1 MSNIRWIDKTE
12 GKSFVIAL
20 LRCKAEAVAWPL
32 ISPDAFRQ
40 ASPRLQTEAL
50 FPSFRVRLQ
59 QLGVSRAEEPARDA
73 WTDNSSLATHL
84 RSHATRLL
92 YNNGTH
98 MRLQPDH
105 EQPGREILA
114 WRWFSLALPPLLL
127 AGAAMPLGISPPNW
141 IQVLDPSLIP
151 RGPVAHLHLHL
162 GAVYPFELLWSHL
175 ASTVRF
181 DEVHDPPS
189 GMRDVAEWKSW
200 LTRALLARRVLS
212 AHTYHSAPS
221 PLETCRFCLDDS
233 DVSLALGELTRGSL
247 DSTDGFRDARLARFA
262 RRVSFRRRP
271 IRHISDVWYN
281 DPLGGTNILPEA
293 LFLAR
298 SFSYLSHQR
307 ETDQEDLFYA
317 SLWAQYQ
324 RLRCR
329 LYRHIVC
336 DSAEAGLSTFSTR
349 YHRISEYL
357 GSSLEVLAP
366 NLALEE
372 PELSLKAVEVRAAP
386 PRNARIC
393 RAKAEQIR
401 ECSSDSHTEMGWVF
415 HLIRDRERG
424 NRLVRNRE
432 GERYL
437 PRYARIFRSH
447 VRAASLLGRCIRWWP
462 DLLRSIRGLD
472 LASEELKGP
481 LWLAVSPLLELR
493 EASRVAARQR
503 TGLQPLRLTL
513 HVGEDF
519 RHIVSGLRAIHE
531 PFAWSLIERGD
542 RLGHALAL
550 GVNVAKWCE
559 QHPTVLQPRLERI
572 LDLAWLLDFISTPG
586 RAAVDGAT
594 LHRLQRELSLLLRE
608 WSGID
613 SLEDGIRLHRLLGN
627 PAALSRLGFPSAT
640 STGSPSSHE
649 ELQLIWLLLY
659 SQVHQ
664 NRADEI
670 IEVNTEADSS
680 LLVQIQKSLAELLSR
695 WQVTIEVNPS
705 SNLLIGALEQPLD
718 QPMFHLRPVGQH
730 VAHALPIAINADD
743 PTTFSTRLADEYAYA
758 WAGMVVAGGIS
769 PTYARQWLDE
779 AAETAWRSR
788 FTLPLSG

>member
-1 MSNIRWIDKTE
+1 MN
-12 GKSFVIAL
+12 L
-20 LRCKAEAVAWPL
+20 LRCGAEAVAWPFV
-32 ISPDAFRQ
+32 SPDAFRQ

-50 FPSFRVRLQ
+50 LPSFQVRLQ
-59 QLGVSRAEEPARDA
+59 QLGTGRAEELARDA
-73 WTDNSSLATHL
+73 WNDNSSLVVHL
-84 RSHATRLL
+84 QFHARRLL
-92 YNNGTH
+92 YNNGAC
-98 MRLQPDH
+98 MRLRPSR
-105 EQPGREILA
+105 EEPGKEILA

-127 AGAAMPLGISPPNW
+127 SSAAMPLGISPPNR

-181 DEVHDPPS
+181 DEVYDPAS

-212 AHTYHSAPS
+212 AHTYHPTPS

-233 DVSLALGELTRGSL
+233 DVSLAMDVSLALNELTRGRLS
-247 DSTDGFRDARLARFA
+247 STDRFRDARLARLA
-262 RRVSFRRRP
+262 RRVVFRRRP
-271 IRHISDVWYN
+271 IRYISDVWHN
-281 DPLGGTNILPEA
+281 DPLGGRDIHPEA
-293 LFLAR
+293 VFTAR
-298 SFSYLSHQR
+298 AFSYLSHQR
-307 ETDQEDLFYA
+307 ETGQEDLFYA

-324 RLRCR
+324 RLRCQ
-329 LYRHIVC
+329 LYRHLVC
-336 DSAEAGLSTFSTR
+336 DPSEVGLATFSAR

-357 GSSLEVLAP
+357 GSALEVLAP

-386 PRNARIC
+386 PQNARIC
-393 RAKAEQIR
+393 RAKARQIR
-401 ECSSDSHTEMGWVF
+401 ECSSDSQTEMGWVF

-424 NRLVRNRE
+424 NRLIRNRE

-447 VRAASLLGRCIRWWP
+447 VRGASLLGRCIRWWP

-627 PAALSRLGFPSAT
+627 PAALSQVGYPSVA
-640 STGSPSSHE
+640 SNSPPPARE
-649 ELQLIWLLLY
+649 ELQLLWSLLY
-659 SQVHQ
+659 SRAHQ
-664 NRADEI
+664 DRADEI
-670 IEVNTEADSS
+670 IEVDTEPDSS
-680 LLVQIQKSLAELLSR
+680 LLVQIQKSLAKLLSQ

-705 SNLLIGALEQPLD
+705 SNLLIGSLEQPLD
-718 QPMFHLRPVGQH
+718 QPMFHLRPVEQH
-730 VAHALPIAINADD
+730 VAHALPVAINADD
-743 PTTFSTRLADEYAYA
+743 PITFSTRLADEYAYA
-758 WAGMVVAGGIS
+758 WAGMVVGGGIS

>member
-1 MSNIRWIDKTE
+1 M
-12 GKSFVIAL
+12 
-20 LRCKAEAVAWPL
+20 P
-32 ISPDAFRQ
+32 PDI
-40 ASPRLQTEAL
+40 P
-50 FPSFRVRLQ
+50 
-59 QLGVSRAEEPARDA
+59 
-73 WTDNSSLATHL
+73 
-84 RSHATRLL
+84 
-92 YNNGTH
+92 
-98 MRLQPDH
+98 
-105 EQPGREILA
+105 
-114 WRWFSLALPPLLL
+114 
-127 AGAAMPLGISPPNW
+127 PPNW
-141 IQVLDPSLIP
+141 VQVLDPSLVP
-151 RGPVAHLHLHL
+151 QGPVAHLHLHL

-181 DEVHDPPS
+181 DGVHDPPS
-189 GMRDVAEWKSW
+189 GMRDAAEWKSW
-200 LTRALLARRVLS
+200 LIRALLARRVLN
-212 AHTYHSAPS
+212 AHTYHPAPS
-221 PLETCRFCLDDS
+221 LLETCRYCLDDS
-233 DVSLALGELTRGSL
+233 DISLAMDVSLALNELARGHLSGM
-247 DSTDGFRDARLARFA
+247 DRFRDARLARLA
-262 RRVSFRRRP
+262 REVAFRRRP

-293 LFLAR
+293 VFLAR

-307 ETDQEDLFYA
+307 KTDQEDLFYA

-336 DSAEAGLSTFSTR
+336 DPAEVGLSTFSAR

-357 GSSLEVLAP
+357 GSDLEALAP

-372 PELSLKAVEVRAAP
+372 PELSLSLKAVEVRAAP
-386 PRNARIC
+386 PRNAGIC
-393 RAKAEQIR
+393 LRKTRQIK
-401 ECSSDSHTEMGWVF
+401 ECSSESQREMGWIF
-415 HLIRDRERG
+415 HFIRDRER
-424 NRLVRNRE
+424 RDHLIRDH
-432 GERYL
+432 GEEDHL

-447 VRAASLLGRCIRWWP
+447 MRSTALLGRCIRQWP
-462 DLLRSIRGLD
+462 DLLQGIRGLD

-481 LWLAVSPLLELR
+481 LWLAIPSLRELR
-493 EASRVAARQR
+493 DVSRVAARQQ

-519 RHIVSGLRAIHE
+519 RHILSGLRAIHE
-531 PFAWSLIERGD
+531 PFAWRLIERGD

-550 GVNVAKWCE
+550 GVDVVKWCE
-559 QHPTVLQPRLERI
+559 QHPTVLQPRLERL
-572 LDLAWLLDFISTPG
+572 LDLAWLLDFISTPD
-586 RAAVDGAT
+586 RAEVDGAT

-613 SLEDGIRLHRLLGN
+613 SLEDGITLHRLLGN
-627 PAALSRLGFPSAT
+627 PAALSQLGYPSVA
-640 STGSPSSHE
+640 SNSPPPARE
-649 ELQLIWLLLY
+649 ELQLLWSLLY
-659 SQVHQ
+659 SRAHQ
-664 NRADEI
+664 NRADKI
-670 IEVNTEADSS
+670 IEVNTAPDSS
-680 LLVQIQKSLAELLSR
+680 LLAQIQKSLAKLLSQ

-743 PTTFSTRLADEYAYA
+743 PITFSTRLADEYAYA

-788 FTLPLSG
+788 FTLPLSV

>member
-1 MSNIRWIDKTE
+1 MID
-12 GKSFVIAL
+12 L

-32 ISPDAFRQ
+32 VSPDAFRR
-40 ASPRLQTEAL
+40 ALPILQTESL
-50 FPSFRVRLQ
+50 FPSFQSRLR
-59 QLGVSRAEEPARDA
+59 QLGVSRAEELAQDA
-73 WTDNSSLATHL
+73 WTDNSSLVAHL
-84 RSHATRLL
+84 QYHATRLL
-92 YNNGTH
+92 YNNGAH
-98 MRLQPDH
+98 MRLRPDH

-127 AGAAMPLGISPPNW
+127 SGAAMPLGISPPNW

-162 GAVYPFELLWSHL
+162 GAVYPFELIWSHL

-189 GMRDVAEWKSW
+189 GMRDVAQWRSW

-233 DVSLALGELTRGSL
+233 DISLALGELTRGRL
-247 DSTDGFRDARLARFA
+247 NSTDRFRDTRLARFA
-262 RRVSFRRRP
+262 REVTFRHRS

-281 DPLGGTNILPEA
+281 DPLGGTDILPEA
-293 LFLAR
+293 VFMAR
-298 SFSYLSHQR
+298 SFSYLSRQH
-307 ETDQEDLFYA
+307 ETGQEDQFYG
-317 SLWAQYQ
+317 SLWTQYQ
-324 RLRCR
+324 RLRCQ

-357 GSSLEVLAP
+357 GSDLEVLAP
-366 NLALEE
+366 NLALGE
-372 PELSLKAVEVRAAP
+372 PGLALQAVEVRSAP
-386 PRNARIC
+386 PRNVGSCLVKAR
-393 RAKAEQIR
+393 QVR
-401 ECSSDSHTEMGWVF
+401 ECSSDSQTEMGWVF

-424 NRLVRNRE
+424 NHLIRNRAE
-432 GERYL
+432 ESYS

-447 VRAASLLGRCIRWWP
+447 MRSTSLLGRCIRWRP
-462 DLLRSIRGLD
+462 ALLRSIRGLD

-481 LWLAVSPLLELR
+481 LWLAIPSLQGLR
-493 EASRVAARQR
+493 EVSRVAARQQA
-503 TGLQPLRLTL
+503 GLQPLRLTL

-519 RHIVSGLRAIHE
+519 RHILSGLRAIHE
-531 PFAWSLIERGD
+531 PFAWHLMERGD

-550 GVNVAKWCE
+550 GVDVAKWCE

-572 LDLAWLLDFISTPG
+572 LDLVWLLDFISTPG
-586 RAAVDGAT
+586 RAEVDGAT
-594 LHRLQRELSLLLRE
+594 LHRLHRELSLRLRE
-608 WSGID
+608 WSGTD
-613 SLEDGIRLHRLLGN
+613 HYPGDGISLHQLLGDRTT
-627 PAALSRLGFPSAT
+627 LSRIGYPGVASAGHPPSREGLRLVW
-640 STGSPSSHE
+640 S
-649 ELQLIWLLLY
+649 LFY
-659 SQVHQ
+659 SRAHQ
-664 NRADEI
+664 DRADEI
-670 IEVNTEADSS
+670 VEVDTEPDSS

-705 SNLLIGALEQPLD
+705 SNLLIGALDQPLD
-718 QPMFHLRPVGQH
+718 QPMFHLRPVEQH
-730 VAHALPIAINADD
+730 VAHALPVAINADD
-743 PTTFSTRLADEYAYA
+743 PITFSTRLADEYAYA

-788 FTLPLSG
+788 FTLPPPVQTVGNASVS